1 MAPPF
6 LGDQWKNVARTLG
19 NDSIGSE
26 LPSFSFVRQLP
37 HRCAVAPIAG
47 HHFASLSPSSFFIVF
62 SSSSSS
68 SSSSFSWKS
77 TRPGGTV
84 TKPSLKKKEQK
95 WNTVCV
101 CYQVAM
107 MKYSSA
113 LPHLGVAFLCDLMA
127 RSCNCGP
134 PPPPPGQTDSL
145 HSSENVFFFQ
155 TTFLFALHLLFY
167 RQQQPQQ
174 QQQQPKKKSLSL
186 GVSIG
191 FEVASSLK

>member
-1 MAPPF
+1 MEKRGQNTRQRFDWKRVTEFFFCATTAAPMCS
-6 LGDQWKNVARTLG
+6 GANSR
-19 NDSIGSE
+19 
-26 LPSFSFVRQLP
+26 PSFR
-37 HRCAVAPIAG
+37 VA
-47 HHFASLSPSSFFIVF
+47 FAEFFFIV
-62 SSSSSS
+62 SSS